1 MKADRAIVQE
11 LVEYFKTH
19 PPAGGLKSMQAIIK
33 KYVERRLK
41 DKKKEVVIVAPYK
54 LSDQEINEVKD
65 LFPIIKENPS
75 TVRCEVD
82 PNLKAGLIIKVGSR
96 VLDLTL
102 ESQLS
107 NLERNLKQ
115 I

>member
-1 MKADRAIVQE
+1 MKIDKTIKEE
-11 LVEYFKTH
+11 LVGYLKTH
-19 PPAGGLKSMQAIIK
+19 DVKNKSQVIK

-41 DKKKEVVIVAPYK
+41 DKKKDVTIISSYK
-54 LSDQEINEVKD
+54 LSDQEITEIKDRFPFIEKKGGEVRNKVNTD
-65 LFPIIKENPS
+65 LM
-75 TVRCEVD
+75 
-82 PNLKAGLIIKVGSR
+82 AGLIIKFGSK

-107 NLERNLKQ
+107 NLERDLKS